1 MKIHVSD
8 ESREAEAESEASGL
22 EKEDVNGVKGNEESK
37 IQMIRD
43 KAVKR
48 WANKMQ
54 KRDGGEDTRRSERRG
69 KKARDFKDGTT
80 MQPVALMEDCLNI
93 QGTWE
98 ASNTVCESD
107 TLCDPA
113 VLVSATNS
121 EPHIRNR
128 RLSPGSGNCGG
139 GGGGG
144 CISGGDQ
151 QPRQLSP
158 EGDLIAPSHAHA
170 FSFRREKERKGQ
182 SHKGRSLRRESQKGV
197 IRVSERAQK
206 VNQKERWVEDSLSLL
221 KPPPAFPVQ
230 DSPAKLQP
238 AVSYASKVKAGAASG
253 ALEEDRPAI
262 GVLLQNQWGLSFIS
276 EARPVTEGS
285 STHPTANALPQPTD
299 AEHSDLQLETVLTV
313 RPPEETP
320 IPLPTFITAPTRPEL
335 DESNGKLLLSCRH
348 LVEALN
354 YHSREWNVICNK
366 QKKVPKKV
374 VWYKNNQEH
383 PA

>member
-1 MKIHVSD
+1 MHIK
-8 ESREAEAESEASGL
+8 
-22 EKEDVNGVKGNEESK
+22 
-37 IQMIRD
+37 
-43 KAVKR
+43 
-48 WANKMQ
+48 
-54 KRDGGEDTRRSERRG
+54 T
-69 KKARDFKDGTT
+69 
-80 MQPVALMEDCLNI
+80 
-93 QGTWE
+93 GTWE

-139 GGGGG
+139 GGGG

-158 EGDLIAPSHAHA
+158 EGDLIGPVHTHG
-170 FSFRREKERKGQ
+170 FTYRREKERKGQ
-182 SHKGRSLRRESQKGV
+182 QHKGRSLRRESQKGV
-197 IRVSERAQK
+197 SRVSERPPK

-238 AVSYASKVKAGAASG
+238 AVSYASKVKAGAAGG
-253 ALEEDRPAI
+253 ALEEDRPLI

-276 EARPVTEGS
+276 EARPVDTVV
-285 STHPTANALPQPTD
+285 TAQA
-299 AEHSDLQLETVLTV
+299 
-313 RPPEETP
+313 PEQTP
-320 IPLPTFITAPTRPEL
+320 IPVTTSVNPNTRPGV

-354 YHSREWNVICNK
+354 YHNREWNSMCNR
-366 QKKVPKKV
+366 QKKDPKRI
-374 VWYKNNQEH
+374 VWYKDAQEH

>member
-1 MKIHVSD
+1 MHIK
-8 ESREAEAESEASGL
+8 
-22 EKEDVNGVKGNEESK
+22 
-37 IQMIRD
+37 
-43 KAVKR
+43 
-48 WANKMQ
+48 
-54 KRDGGEDTRRSERRG
+54 T
-69 KKARDFKDGTT
+69 
-80 MQPVALMEDCLNI
+80 
-93 QGTWE
+93 GTWE
-98 ASNTVCESD
+98 SSNTVCESD

-144 CISGGDQ
+144 CISGSDQ
-151 QPRQLSP
+151 QPRQHSP
-158 EGDLIAPSHAHA
+158 EGDLIGPGHTHALN
-170 FSFRREKERKGQ
+170 FRREKERRGYQ
-182 SHKGRSLRRESQKGV
+182 YKGRSIRRESQKGV
-197 IRVSERAQK
+197 SRGSDRPQK

-238 AVSYASKVKAGAASG
+238 AVSYASKVKAGAAG
-253 ALEEDRPAI
+253 GPLEEDRPAI

-276 EARPVTEGS
+276 EARPVTEGTGS
-285 STHPTANALPQPTD
+285 NPAANALPAQPTD
-299 AEHSDLQLETVLTV
+299 ANQSEDPQVNTVVTV
-313 RPPEETP
+313 QAPEETP
-320 IPLPTFITAPTRPEL
+320 SPAATPVPPTMRPEE

-354 YHSREWNVICNK
+354 YHNREWNAICNK
-366 QKKVPKKV
+366 QKKDPKRV
-374 VWYKNNQEH
+374 VWYKENQEH

>member
-1 MKIHVSD
+1 MHIKTGS
-8 ESREAEAESEASGL
+8 
-22 EKEDVNGVKGNEESK
+22 
-37 IQMIRD
+37 
-43 KAVKR
+43 
-48 WANKMQ
+48 
-54 KRDGGEDTRRSERRG
+54 
-69 KKARDFKDGTT
+69 
-80 MQPVALMEDCLNI
+80 
-93 QGTWE
+93 WE

-113 VLVSATNS
+113 VLVSAANS

-144 CISGGDQ
+144 CISGGDK

-158 EGDLIAPSHAHA
+158 EGDLITVSHAHT
-170 FSFRREKERKGQ
+170 FSYRREKERKGQ
-182 SHKGRSLRRESQKGV
+182 QHKGRSLRRESQKGLS
-197 IRVSERAQK
+197 RPQK
-206 VNQKERWVEDSLSLL
+206 VNPKERWVEDSLSLL

-238 AVSYASKVKAGAASG
+238 AVSYASKVKAGAATG

-276 EARPVTEGS
+276 EARPASEGA
-285 STHPTANALPQPTD
+285 STAPAANALPPQPTD
-299 AEHSDLQLETVLTV
+299 AQPTPEDTVLTFQ
-313 RPPEETP
+313 RSEETP
-320 IPLPTFITAPTRPEL
+320 IPIPTSISPATRPDV
-335 DESNGKLLLSCRH
+335 DENNGKLLLSCRH

-354 YHSREWNVICNK
+354 YHSREWNVICNR

-374 VWYKNNQEH
+374 IWYKDTQEH

>member
-1 MKIHVSD
+1 MHIK
-8 ESREAEAESEASGL
+8 
-22 EKEDVNGVKGNEESK
+22 
-37 IQMIRD
+37 
-43 KAVKR
+43 
-48 WANKMQ
+48 
-54 KRDGGEDTRRSERRG
+54 T
-69 KKARDFKDGTT
+69 
-80 MQPVALMEDCLNI
+80 
-93 QGTWE
+93 GTWE

-113 VLVSATNS
+113 VLVAATNS

-128 RLSPGSGNCGG
+128 RLSPGSGNSGG

-144 CISGGDQ
+144 CISGADQ

-158 EGDLIAPSHAHA
+158 EGDLIAPGHVHA
-170 FSFRREKERKGQ
+170 FTFRREKDRKGPQ
-182 SHKGRSLRRESQKGV
+182 HKGRSLRRESQKGV
-197 IRVSERAQK
+197 GRVSERPQK

-238 AVSYASKVKAGAASG
+238 AVSYASKVKAGPASG
-253 ALEEDRPAI
+253 GLEEDRPAI

-276 EARPVTEGS
+276 EARPATESPG
-285 STHPTANALPQPTD
+285 PRPAANALPPQPPD
-299 AEHSDLQLETVLTV
+299 DEQSADLQFETVLTV
-313 RPPEETP
+313 QPPETHLPAATSATP
-320 IPLPTFITAPTRPEL
+320 TAHPEVE
-335 DESNGKLLLSCRH
+335 ESNGKLLLSCRH

-354 YHSREWNVICNK
+354 YHSREWNAICNK

-374 VWYKNNQEH
+374 VWYKVTQEH

>member
-1 MKIHVSD
+1 MHIK
-8 ESREAEAESEASGL
+8 
-22 EKEDVNGVKGNEESK
+22 
-37 IQMIRD
+37 
-43 KAVKR
+43 
-48 WANKMQ
+48 
-54 KRDGGEDTRRSERRG
+54 T
-69 KKARDFKDGTT
+69 
-80 MQPVALMEDCLNI
+80 
-93 QGTWE
+93 GTWE

-113 VLVSATNS
+113 VLVAATNS

-144 CISGGDQ
+144 CISGSDQ

-158 EGDLIAPSHAHA
+158 EGDLIVPGHAHT
-170 FSFRREKERKGQ
+170 FSYRRDRDRKGHQ
-182 SHKGRSLRRESQKGV
+182 HKGRSLRRESQKAV
-197 IRVSERAQK
+197 SRASERPQK
-206 VNQKERWVEDSLSLL
+206 VHQKERWVEDSLSLL

-253 ALEEDRPAI
+253 GLEEERPAI

-276 EARPVTEGS
+276 EARPATEG
-285 STHPTANALPQPTD
+285 PGPRPAANALPPQPTD
-299 AEHSDLQLETVLTV
+299 AQQAAELQFESVVTVQ
-313 RPPEETP
+313 PPGETP
-320 IPLPTFITAPTRPEL
+320 VPVAASITPAARPEG

-354 YHSREWNVICNK
+354 YHSREWNAICNK

-374 VWYKNNQEH
+374 VWYKEAPEH

>member
-1 MKIHVSD
+1 MHIK
-8 ESREAEAESEASGL
+8 
-22 EKEDVNGVKGNEESK
+22 
-37 IQMIRD
+37 
-43 KAVKR
+43 
-48 WANKMQ
+48 
-54 KRDGGEDTRRSERRG
+54 T
-69 KKARDFKDGTT
+69 
-80 MQPVALMEDCLNI
+80 
-93 QGTWE
+93 GTWE

-107 TLCDPA
+107 PLCDPA

-144 CISGGDQ
+144 CITGGEQ

-158 EGDLIAPSHAHA
+158 GAPEGDPNGPAHAHG
-170 FSFRREKERKGQ
+170 FTFRREKERRGQ
-182 SHKGRSLRRESQKGV
+182 HKGRGLRRESQKGV
-197 IRVSERAQK
+197 GRANDRPPK
-206 VNQKERWVEDSLSLL
+206 ANPKERWVEDSLSLL

-238 AVSYASKVKAGAASG
+238 AVSYASKVKAGAAGG

-276 EARPVTEGS
+276 EARPAAS
-285 STHPTANALPQPTD
+285 APPPTD
-299 AEHSDLQLETVLTV
+299 AKESADPQQETSCTV
-313 RPPEETP
+313 QPPEEMP
-320 IPLPTFITAPTRPEL
+320 VPVASPVPLGPRPEG

-354 YHSREWNVICNK
+354 YHNREWNAICNK
-366 QKKVPKKV
+366 QKDPKKV
-374 VWYKNNQEH
+374 VWYKDTQEH